1 MSTTVSQHRI
11 QDLIGLEEFVASG
24 ESPWKIDRLRKVARL
39 ALAGD
44 PKYRRLPFFQ
54 AVRGGRILVNA
65 GLLRRR
71 LYEQG
76 ASAGYRQL
84 CA

>member
-1 MSTTVSQHRI
+1 MSSTLAPHRLA
-11 QDLIGLEEFVASG
+11 DLVTLEDFIKSG

-44 PKYRRLPFFQ
+44 AKYKRLPFFQ
-54 AVRGGRILVNA
+54 AVKGGRILVNA
-65 GLLRRR
+65 SLLRRR